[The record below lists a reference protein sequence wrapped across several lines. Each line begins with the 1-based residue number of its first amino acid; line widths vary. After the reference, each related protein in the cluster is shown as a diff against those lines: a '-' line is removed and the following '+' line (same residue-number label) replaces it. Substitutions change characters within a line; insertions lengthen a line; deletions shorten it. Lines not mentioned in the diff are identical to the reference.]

1 MLKSDAMDGDPGRAN
16 ALAALNAA
24 LTREGFEAYYG
35 DDDLLYVRHIAS
47 RTVSSAASPHR
58 PLTSAEVKRRNHLAA
73 YLDTCSED
81 ELIGENLASDVPA
94 ARLPPRHGCGS
105 QGQGP

>member
-35 DDDLLYVRHIAS
+35 DDDLLYVRH
-47 RTVSSAASPHR
+47 SAAASMKWVLAIQ
-58 PLTSAEVKRRNHLAA
+58 PLRIAPNR
-73 YLDTCSED
+73 
-81 ELIGENLASDVPA
+81 
-94 ARLPPRHGCGS
+94 
-105 QGQGP
+105 